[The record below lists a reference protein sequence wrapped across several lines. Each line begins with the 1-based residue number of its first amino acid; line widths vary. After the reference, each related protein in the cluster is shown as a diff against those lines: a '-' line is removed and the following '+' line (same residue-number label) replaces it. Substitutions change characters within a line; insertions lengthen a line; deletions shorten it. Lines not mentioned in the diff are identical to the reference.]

1 MFSKKMVLKIAFALL
16 VVIQLPF
23 VGHTQ
28 ADPLEGIW
36 LNEEKDAK
44 IQIYKAPDNK
54 FYGKIIWL
62 KEPNENGAPKLD
74 KKNPDKNLRS
84 QAIVG
89 NIILKKFVRDG
100 TTYDDGTI
108 YDPLNGKTYS
118 ATIKYKGATLALRG
132 YVGISLF
139 GRTTVWHRA
148 Q

>member
-23 VGHTQ
+23 VGHAQT
-28 ADPLEGIW
+28 DPLEGIW

-89 NIILKKFVRDG
+89 NIILKNFVRDG